1 MKFRRF
7 APFALAALL
16 ATAPAIAEDG
26 WKSLIDGQSTAGWTN
41 AAGAAANAGWVVKD
55 GALSAD
61 KGAGDIWTKDT
72 YGDFVLEV
80 EFKTTGNSGIFIR
93 TGNPKDNVQTGI
105 EIQVENPGGPDK
117 HSVGALYDLV
127 PPTKCNAKKDDWN
140 KAKITAQGSKI
151 TVEINGE
158 KVNEMDVDK
167 WTTAGQNPDGSKNK
181 YARAV
186 KDFPRN
192 GHIGFQ
198 DHGHAVSY
206 RNVRIKPLSR

>member
-1 MKFRRF
+1 MKLRRF
-7 APFALAALL
+7 APFAIALL
-16 ATAPAIAEDG
+16 SVSRLIAQDG
-26 WKSLIDGQSTAGWTN
+26 WKPLLEGSSTAGWTN
-41 AAGAAANAGWVVKD
+41 AAGAAAHSGWVARD

-61 KGAGDIWTKDT
+61 KGAGDIWSKER
-72 YGDFVLEV
+72 YGDFVLEL

-93 TGNPKDNVQTGI
+93 TGDRKNNVQTGI

-140 KAKITAQGSKI
+140 KVRITAQGPKI

-158 KVNEMDVDK
+158 KVNEMNVDQ
-167 WTTAGQNPDGSKNK
+167 WTTPGQNPDGSKNK
-181 YARAV
+181 YAKAV
-186 KDFPRN
+186 KDFPRE
-192 GHIGFQ
+192 GFIGFQ

-206 RNVRIKPLSR
+206 RNVRIKPLTH